1 MVRTTVGADLCILI
15 RSHEHH
21 RDRSSLLRQRT
32 AAEDIEGGGQS
43 VFVVKGRAGICD
55 GGDRETERDRLQIS
69 DAEAHQLH
77 RFDREGRC
85 PQLLTTKNTAIDV
98 IARNE
103 CHQQYLQSLINQTGK
118 YKFDVT
124 STQFLNLYYDTILR
138 LCERG
143 FLFEDDPELEEV
155 RSLMSQQKARTTQD
169 ASGCVS
175 VSVYPDSNITQRL
188 TTRNRVIFPYLR
200 RLLETQKAALVTK
213 RRVDFL
219 NDQIQPDEEIR
230 RAFQEKFEETMRVRC
245 LSVGS
250 WVAEQRQH
258 AERDA
263 GGASQSLPVFDAEL
277 PEGPLFSRPRH
288 AVASVLEVGAFNQR
302 PHAQAV
308 YYDSLGEASAW
319 RGLYSAVWRRGEDG
333 EAF

>member
-1 MVRTTVGADLCILI
+1 M
-15 RSHEHH
+15 
-21 RDRSSLLRQRT
+21 T
-32 AAEDIEGGGQS
+32 A
-43 VFVVKGRAGICD
+43 
-55 GGDRETERDRLQIS
+55 
-69 DAEAHQLH
+69 
-77 RFDREGRC
+77 
-85 PQLLTTKNTAIDV
+85 KNTAIDV

-155 RSLMSQQKARTTQD
+155 RLLMSQQKARTTQD

-230 RAFQEKFEETMRVRC
+230 RAFQEKFEETMRVG
-245 LSVGS
+245 V
-250 WVAEQRQH
+250 
-258 AERDA
+258 
-263 GGASQSLPVFDAEL
+263 
-277 PEGPLFSRPRH
+277 
-288 AVASVLEVGAFNQR
+288 
-302 PHAQAV
+302 
-308 YYDSLGEASAW
+308 
-319 RGLYSAVWRRGEDG
+319 
-333 EAF
+333 